1 MNMFLSELVKLTTE
15 VLEIREE
22 EEEEDLDEDEDLVDE
37 LEDLKN
43 DLDIK
48 KNTIEIGKFSND
60 DLAGDEG
67 IVEEGDD
74 FDDFTSG
81 GGILYDSPMD
91 EVCEILYLRD
101 IIQKIA
107 QTNPNFYQLIEKS
120 L

>member
-67 IVEEGDD
+67 IVEEVFFLFRVTILMISLVEAG
-74 FDDFTSG
+74 FSMIRPWTKSAKFFT
-81 GGILYDSPMD
+81 
-91 EVCEILYLRD
+91 
-101 IIQKIA
+101 
-107 QTNPNFYQLIEKS
+107 
-120 L
+120 